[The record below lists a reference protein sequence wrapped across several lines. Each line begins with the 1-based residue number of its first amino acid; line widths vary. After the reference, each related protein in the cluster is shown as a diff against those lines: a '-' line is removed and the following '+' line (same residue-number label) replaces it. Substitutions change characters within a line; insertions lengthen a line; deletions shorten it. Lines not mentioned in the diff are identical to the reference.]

1 MIDWNK
7 VSEFALQGF
16 ITLVIGLILA
26 YAGYRYGKRQSDS
39 SWQRELASREKQ
51 QSEQMGLLQ
60 NQLDEQ
66 SKQRELAER
75 KRSEDRDPGPI
86 DWNIGRD

>member
-7 VSEFALQGF
+7 VSELAFQGF
-16 ITLVIGLILA
+16 ITLAIGLILA
-26 YAGYRYGKRQSDS
+26 YAGYRFGKRQSDS
-39 SWQRELASREKQ
+39 SWQREMVLREKQ

-60 NQLDEQ
+60 DQLTEQ
-66 SKQRELAER
+66 KKQRELAER
-75 KRSEDRDPGPI
+75 KRREDRDPGPI